1 MARYQISLRQG
12 DIPADHIE
20 RRMAEDL
27 LEAEHIATVDEV
39 DEKDRR
45 TVDTG
50 RGPPAEGP
58 RQRKHPDEG
67 YRAEAGAHAGRGQQ
81 QGIGEE
87 HLAEAHKPEPLQPTG
102 QVTRGS

>member
-39 DEKDRR
+39 AASEGVAKVCGLQRVPTPARR
-45 TVDTG
+45 PRRAIACWTPRAVSPVRRRLVNSGSPG
-50 RGPPAEGP
+50 RTGP
-58 RQRKHPDEG
+58 RVAR
-67 YRAEAGAHAGRGQQ
+67 
-81 QGIGEE
+81 
-87 HLAEAHKPEPLQPTG
+87 
-102 QVTRGS
+102 